1 MSNATECLVETKAI
15 ITNTCRILQ
24 EAQLRN
30 DGQHRELYASSADCY
45 VLLQDATRLLCR
57 AVSEL
62 YGEPQPTHRWS
73 PALPELLLSHP
84 EKCLETL
91 ALMERAEFK
100 EISYFH
106 FVEV

>member
-1 MSNATECLVETKAI
+1 MSNATECLAETKAI

-24 EAQLRN
+24 EAQLQR
-30 DGQHRELYASSADCY
+30 DGRQRELYASSADCY
-45 VLLQDATRLLCR
+45 VLLQDATRLFCR
-57 AVSEL
+57 AISEL

-84 EKCLETL
+84 EKCEETL